1 MNSNNCSLPKLASY
15 TTKTASAETNNKLL
29 EKQKIS
35 TAHTSALTIQAKLDI
50 NKIDKSGKISERPE
64 VVRAKKEEHKKRIV
78 V

>member
-1 MNSNNCSLPKLASY
+1 
-15 TTKTASAETNNKLL
+15 L

-35 TAHTSALTIQAKLDI
+35 TAHTSALTTQAKLDI

-64 VVRAKKEEHKKRIV
+64 VPYNKITSKIVVRAKKEEDKKRIV